1 MKGRSRNSDAVGN
14 PEHLGCW
21 GLTAVGMRA
30 AERAGHIQAPDDL
43 KEKVA
48 AVLVLFTD
56 SEIDDAFDAFVDEYG
71 RTAGATILLNDLNH
85 EWRTE
90 LETQKLIIYSDGDV
104 VLTTRGSELHSLL
117 QQYGR
122 SDRVWLSLVH
132 DTDA

>member
-1 MKGRSRNSDAVGN
+1 MKVRSRNNPVAN
-14 PEHLGCW
+14 PEHHGWW
-21 GLTAVGMRA
+21 GLTAVGMRT

-48 AVLVLFTD
+48 AVHFTD
-56 SEIDDAFDAFVDEYG
+56 SEIDDAFDTFVDEYG
-71 RTAGATILLNDLNH
+71 RTAGATILLNDVNE
-85 EWRTE
+85 EWRTD
-90 LETQKLIIYSDGDV
+90 LEAQALIAAVDGDI